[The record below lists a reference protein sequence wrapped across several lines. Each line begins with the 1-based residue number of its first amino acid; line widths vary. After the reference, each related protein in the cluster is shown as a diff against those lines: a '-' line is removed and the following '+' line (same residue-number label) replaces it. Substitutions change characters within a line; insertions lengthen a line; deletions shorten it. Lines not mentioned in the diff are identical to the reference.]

1 VAGTIREDFAR
12 IVALA
17 RTKLE
22 EIEVSQEI
30 DLDRAILSIRG
41 NYPPYQ
47 IFIKETISTRG
58 RRYSFYILAGERVM
72 LGLDNHAD
80 RQALRLKYGND
91 FVAHLT
97 ELIPHRHSTDKA
109 SLTLTKPWTIEQFL
123 DQLDT
128 LISQIES

>member
-1 VAGTIREDFAR
+1 MAGTIREDFAR

-22 EIEVSQEI
+22 EVEVSQEI
-30 DLDRAILSIRG
+30 DLSRAILSIRG

-47 IFIKETISTRG
+47 IFIKETISARG

-91 FVAHLT
+91 FAAHLT
-97 ELIPHRHSTDKA
+97 ELIPHRHSADKA
-109 SLTLTKPWTIEQFL
+109 SLTLTKPWITEQFL
-123 DQLDT
+123 NQLDT
-128 LISQIES
+128 LISQIE